1 MKLNDE
7 PIDQTCYQGQTI
19 KGRYSKGTTL
29 LVEQL
34 CFDFK
39 PSITKGDK
47 LYVMIF
53 WDKAATQKLVV
64 YLSFSANGS
73 I

>member
-1 MKLNDE
+1 
-7 PIDQTCYQGQTI
+7 
-19 KGRYSKGTTL
+19 L

-39 PSITKGDK
+39 PSISKGDK

-53 WDKAATQKLVV
+53 WDKAATEILVI